1 MMFLSR
7 MIVAQVAGRAHLDVP
22 DASPHLLGVGVDHG
36 GHVDP
41 VLGEDRRRGD
51 RLAQPARTDE
61 DDVVLTLRPQDL
73 ADLAEQRIDVVADP
87 SLAEFSERGQVA
99 ADLRRVDVRVV
110 RDLLRR
116 DPVLAH
122 LLRLGQNL
130 EVAREPRGHS
140 DREALAPSGQFL
152 CGTL

>member
-7 MIVAQVAGRAHLDVP
+7 MISLRSRDALDLDVP
-22 DASPHLLGVGVDHG
+22 DAPPHLLGVGVDYG
-36 GHVDP
+36 RHVDP

-51 RLAQPARTDE
+51 RLAQPARTYE
-61 DDVVLTLRPQDL
+61 NDVVLTLRPEDL
-73 ADLAEQRIDVVADP
+73 ADLAEQRIDVVADA
-87 SLAEFSERGQVA
+87 SLTEFSERGQVA
-99 ADLRRVDVRVV
+99 ADLRRIDVRVV

-130 EVAREPRGHS
+130 EVAREARSHS
-140 DREALAPSGQFL
+140 DRQALVRSGQFL